1 MMDVDFGGKRRHLK
15 GRYLALT
22 LPIIF
27 HVEAMRYTFGLDVAL
42 GDKVLMMVV
51 RFDND
56 LAWLMKRRTLGMV
69 THGI

>member
-1 MMDVDFGGKRRHLK
+1 MMDISFGGKRRHLE

-22 LPIIF
+22 LPNVF
-27 HVEAMRYTFGLDVAL
+27 PLEAMRYTFGLDVTL
-42 GDKVLMMVV
+42 GDRVLMMVV
-51 RFDND
+51 RFDDD